1 MSHRVLTSFKAY
13 DIRGRIGVDIDEDV
27 AYRVGRA
34 VAQHLRAKSIV
45 VGYDARST
53 SADYATAVGR
63 GVCDA
68 GADVIAIGMAGTE
81 EMYWAVTE
89 FGACG
94 GIEITASHNPIDYNG
109 MKIVKSGSR
118 PLDDAL
124 DFQPIRVL
132 AEAGVWSHAV
142 SLGRV
147 IDRSLD
153 ARERYVSRVLSLV
166 DVPALR
172 PLKIVVNSGNGA
184 AGPTFDAIAS
194 RLAEMGAPLEFVRV
208 HHSPDPTFPNG
219 IPNPLLPE
227 NHAVTSDVVKEVGA
241 DFGVAFDGDFDRC
254 FLFDGDGQFVPG
266 EYVVGLLAEAF
277 LAKEPGGKVVHDPRV
292 IWNTLDVVSRSG
304 GTAIQS
310 KTGHAFIK
318 EAMRAN
324 QAVYGGE
331 MSAHHYFRDFAYCDS
346 GMIPW
351 LLIAEL
357 VSKSGRSLTD
367 LLASRRAAFPSSG
380 EVNFRVKDADAAIAA
395 VRAAYAVGA
404 ELDEMDGLSLSHA
417 DWRLNVRKSNTEPLV
432 RLNVEARGDAINLS
446 QMVPEVARFIQVLE
460 TNSGNTH
467 IAFSSAR
474 HAK

>member
-1 MSHRVLTSFKAY
+1 LSHRVLTSFKAY
-13 DIRGRIGVDIDEDV
+13 DIRGRIGIDIDEDV

-34 VAQHLRAKSIV
+34 VAQHLKAKSIV

-53 SADYATAVGR
+53 SADYAAAVGR

-68 GADVIAIGMAGTE
+68 GADVLAIGMAGTE

-94 GIEITASHNPIDYNG
+94 GIEVTASHNPIDYNG

-118 PLDDAL
+118 PLDDAS
-124 DFQPIRVL
+124 DFQPIRAL
-132 AEAGVWSHAV
+132 AEAGVWTEPLSV
-142 SLGRV
+142 GQV
-147 IDRSLD
+147 IDRSRD
-153 ARERYVSRVLSLV
+153 ARENYVTRVLILV
-166 DVPALR
+166 DVQALR

-194 RLAEMGAPLEFVRV
+194 RLAEMGAPLGFVRV
-208 HHSPDPTFPNG
+208 HHTPDPTFPNG

-227 NHAVTSDVVKEVGA
+227 NHAVTSDVVKGVGA

-292 IWNTLDVVSRSG
+292 IWNTLDVVSRAG

-324 QAVYGGE
+324 EAVYGGE

-346 GMIPW
+346 GMLPW

-404 ELDEMDGLSLSHA
+404 EVDELDGLSIAHPA
-417 DWRLNVRKSNTEPLV
+417 WRLNLRQSNTEPLV
-432 RLNVEARGDAINLS
+432 RLNLEAKGELVDLAAKAAK
-446 QMVPEVARFIQVLE
+446 VAAV
-460 TNSGNTH
+460 
-467 IAFSSAR
+467 IAEAG
-474 HAK
+474 A